1 MKNFK
6 GFSYSLFSKNFA
18 SVRVLDSD
26 TSPYRNVGRPL
37 QRGTCTSG
45 KSPFEGGDRRFGRGM
60 FLVGKI
66 SIIVFLLTAHC
77 SLLTAQTISGK
88 ITDTETGKTLAG
100 ANVTLENS
108 TRGTTTNQQG
118 FYSIKNLKSGS
129 YILKISYLGFEKIE
143 QTIDLQKDET
153 LDFKLQKST
162 FVADEVVVNATRA
175 NAKSAMAY
183 SDISKEYIQKQNL
196 GQDIPQLL
204 NFTPS
209 LVTTSDAGA
218 GVGYTGIRIRGTDA
232 TRINVTVNGIP
243 INDSES
249 QGTFWVNMPDLA
261 SSTNSVQIQR
271 GVGTSTNG
279 AGAFGATVNL
289 STNEFRKKGYLELN
303 NSFGSFNTWKNTIM
317 AGSGLLKNKFTIDGR
332 LSRISSDGYV
342 DRATSDLKSFYLSGA
357 YFGKKSFVRFN
368 VLSGKEITY
377 QAWEG
382 VPENL
387 LATNRTFN
395 LYTYENQTDNYRQD
409 HYQLL
414 SSHVLATN
422 WTLNFNLHYTK
433 GAGYYEQFKEADK
446 FEKYGLPNITVGNT
460 TIKKTDFVRRKWLD
474 NDFYG
479 TTFSLDYQGNKR
491 ISASLGG
498 GCNEYDGD
506 HFGEIISAK
515 NASSIPV
522 GYRWY
527 ENNAIKKDFNLYGKI
542 NYALS
547 EKLGAF
553 ADLQVR
559 TVNYSMKGIADKL
572 QDITQKN
579 DFAFFNPKL
588 GLTYQLS
595 DNSNAYASYS
605 VGNKEPNRSDFV
617 DNAPKA
623 PQSENLEDLELGY
636 KTQKNNV
643 ALSVN
648 GYLMNYTNQLVLT
661 GKLNDVGEAIRTNV
675 PNSYR
680 MGIEVEAG
688 VKLSNLLKI
697 NANLTLS
704 KNKIKNFE
712 ELIPN
717 YDGGENQINKFAE
730 TDIAFSPNII
740 LGSQIIYNPLK
751 NLELSLL
758 SKYVGKQYLDNTAN
772 ENRKLNAYFT
782 NDLRGIYTVKGKSLK
797 EVNFTLLV
805 NNIFNTL
812 YESNGYTYS
821 YIFEKQVITENFY
834 YPQAGTNFMFGI
846 NLKF

>member
-6 GFSYSLFSKNFA
+6 SLLHYLFSRNFA
-18 SVRVLDSD
+18 FARLAGVD
-26 TSPYRNVGRPL
+26 TSHGAEHPPL
-37 QRGTCTSG
+37 SRRSG
-45 KSPFEGGDRRFGRGM
+45 GEV
-60 FLVGKI
+60 LAI
-66 SIIVFLLTAHC
+66 ATFLLIAHC
-77 SLLTAQTISGK
+77 SLLTAQSISGK
-88 ITDTETGKTLAG
+88 ITDSESGKTLSG
-100 ANVTLENS
+100 TTVTLENS
-108 TRGTTTNQQG
+108 TRGTITNQQG
-118 FYSIKNLKSGS
+118 FYSIKNLQKGS

-143 QTIDLQKDET
+143 QIIDLKKDET
-153 LDFKLQKST
+153 FDFKLQKST
-162 FVADEVVVNATRA
+162 FVADEVIVSATRA

-183 SDISKEYIQKQNL
+183 SDISKEYLQKQNL

-289 STNEFRKKGYLELN
+289 STNEFRKKAYLELN

-317 AGSGLLKNKFTIDGR
+317 VGSGLLKNKFTIDGR

-342 DRATSDLKSFYLSGA
+342 DRATSDLKSIYLSGA

-368 VLSGKEITY
+368 VLSGKEKTY

-387 LATNRTFN
+387 LETNRTFN

-414 SSHVLATN
+414 SSHNLSAN

-446 FEKYGLPNITVGNT
+446 FERYGLPNVINGNNT
-460 TIKKTDFVRRKWLD
+460 LKKTDFIRRKWLD

-479 TTFSLDYQGNKR
+479 TTFSLDYQGNNK
-491 ISASLGG
+491 ISANIGG
-498 GCNEYDGD
+498 GFNQYDGD
-506 HFGEIISAK
+506 HFGEVTSAK
-515 NASSIPV
+515 DAPNVPV

-542 NYALS
+542 NYSLT
-547 EKLGAF
+547 EKMGVF

-559 TVNYSMKGIADKL
+559 TINYSMKGIADKR
-572 QDITQKN
+572 QDITQAT

-595 DNSNAYASYS
+595 DNSNLYASYS

-623 PQSENLEDLELGY
+623 PLSEHLEDLEVGY
-636 KTQKNNV
+636 KTQKSNV
-643 ALSVN
+643 AFSVN

-675 PNSYR
+675 SDSYR
-680 MGIEVEAG
+680 MGVEIEAG
-688 VKLSNLLKI
+688 IKVSNSLKI
-697 NANLTLS
+697 NTNLTLS
-704 KNKIKNFE
+704 NNKIKNFE

-717 YDGGENQINKFAE
+717 YDGGENQLNKFPE
-730 TDIAFSPNII
+730 TNIAFSPSTI

-751 NLELSLL
+751 NLEFSWL
-758 SKYVGKQYLDNTAN
+758 SKYVGKQYLDNTTN

-782 NDLRGIYTVKGKSLK
+782 NDLRGIYTLKVKTLK
-797 EVNFTLLV
+797 EVNFTFLV
-805 NNIFNTL
+805 NNLFNTL

-821 YIFEKQVITENFY
+821 YIYEKQVVTENFY
-834 YPQAGTNFMFGI
+834 YPQAGTNFMLGM

>member
-1 MKNFK
+1 MK
-6 GFSYSLFSKNFA
+6 
-18 SVRVLDSD
+18 
-26 TSPYRNVGRPL
+26 TYR
-37 QRGTCTSG
+37 
-45 KSPFEGGDRRFGRGM
+45 FF
-60 FLVGKI
+60 
-66 SIIVFLLTAHC
+66 IIFLLM
-77 SLLTAQTISGK
+77 AQTSWLKAQFSISGK
-88 ITDTETGKTLAG
+88 ITDAESGKTLSG
-100 ANVTLENS
+100 TTVIVENS

-118 FYSIKNLKSGS
+118 FYNIKNLKSGT
-129 YILKISYLGFEKIE
+129 YILKISYLGFEKIY

-153 LDFKLQKST
+153 VDFKLQKTT
-162 FVADEVVVNATRA
+162 FVADEVIVSATRA

-183 SDISKEYIQKQNL
+183 SDIGKEYLQKQNL

-289 STNEFRKKGYLELN
+289 STNEFRKKAYLELN

-368 VLSGKEITY
+368 VLSGKEKTY
-377 QAWEG
+377 QSWLGISEKD
-382 VPENL
+382 
-387 LATNRTFN
+387 LATNRRVN
-395 LYTYENQTDNYRQD
+395 YYTYENQTDNYRQD

-414 SSHVLATN
+414 SSHNISPN
-422 WTLNFNLHYTK
+422 WTLNLNLHYTK
-433 GAGYYEQFKEADK
+433 GKGY
-446 FEKYGLPNITVGNT
+446 FEEFQLDDALSNYGITKPD
-460 TIKKTDFVRRKWLD
+460 ISTDIIRRKWLD
-474 NDFYG
+474 NHFYG
-479 TTFSLDYQGNKR
+479 TTYSIDYQGNKK
-491 ISASLGG
+491 ISAVFGG
-498 GCNEYDGD
+498 GYNVYDGN

-515 NASSIPV
+515 SAPEITS
-522 GYRWY
+522 GTRWY
-527 ENNAIKKDFNLYGKI
+527 ESNSVKKDFSIYAKI
-542 NYALS
+542 NYNITENLN
-547 EKLGAF
+547 AF
-553 ADLQVR
+553 ADLQLR
-559 TVNYSMKGIADKL
+559 TVDYHMKGTANKL
-572 QDITQKN
+572 QDISQQNNYT
-579 DFAFFNPKL
+579 FFNPKF

-605 VGNKEPNRSDFV
+605 VGNKEPSRQDFV
-617 DNAPKA
+617 DNNPKA
-623 PQSENLEDLELGY
+623 PQSEHLEDLEVGF

-643 ALSVN
+643 AFSIN

-675 PNSYR
+675 PVSYR
-680 MGIEVEAG
+680 MGVEVEAG
-688 VKLSNLLKI
+688 VKLSNQLKI

-704 KNKIKNFE
+704 NNKIKNFE

-717 YDGGENQINKFAE
+717 YDGGENQINNFPE
-730 TDIAFSPNII
+730 TDIAFSPSTI
-740 LGSQIIYNPLK
+740 LGSQITYNPLK
-751 NLELSLL
+751 NLEFSWL
-758 SKYVGKQYLDNTAN
+758 SKYVGKQYLDNTSN

-782 NDLRGIYTVKGKSLK
+782 NDLRGIYTLKGKTLK
-797 EVNFTLLV
+797 EVNFTFLV
-805 NNIFNTL
+805 SNIFNTL

-821 YIFEKQVITENFY
+821 YLYEKQIVTENFY
-834 YPQAGTNFMFGI
+834 YPQAGTNFMLGI